1 MTIAD
6 SIGWIAT
13 AAFST
18 SYFFKE
24 GRILRRIQALAAL
37 IWVGYGFMI
46 GAMPVVA
53 ANLIVATAA
62 IYSSFSAARAE
73 IIRR

>member
-1 MTIAD
+1 M
-6 SIGWIAT
+6 
-13 AAFST
+13 
-18 SYFFKE
+18 
-24 GRILRRIQALAAL
+24 LRRIQAVAAL

-73 IIRR
+73 TIRR